1 MRQKGRTNLIW
12 LARYILGYKDISRE
26 VHGKFVDC
34 LQKFQGGRD
43 WTHMK
48 FIGGKQSP
56 GTMKE
61 LIEGYE
67 PLVPDFWNMENPYG
81 MRRWLIL
88 MPRGHLKSTIM
99 MSHWIQWI
107 VNYPNIRILLSSGTG
122 GQVGGFLKEI
132 KQHFQFNDSFRYL
145 YPEFCPSA
153 RNVKEFGNQ
162 EQFTVP
168 NCRRANAKEPTVGTV
183 SVGAVVASTHYDAIG
198 NDDVVDKENVRTPE
212 QILTVKNHLGMLW
225 PLLETAPNS
234 DKRVVGY
241 QRGWWYLVGTPYDF
255 CLEGNTPILM
265 ADWSH
270 KAIKD
275 VQPGDS
281 VVGWTLES
289 RNGKKVKRWLKPSR
303 VIAAGKYPSKAVNEY
318 RFASGRSV
326 ISTPEHKWWKGPWT
340 SGGEYK
346 SLGLEAANRGMK
358 HVQELLVPLGKLETR
373 EAGWLAGFFDG
384 EGSIRK
390 NVGHPSG
397 VVQITQSMH
406 NPDLIQRTRDS
417 LSSLEFDFN
426 EQWFQPSKAS
436 YAKPHHKDR
445 CVFGINGGW
454 RERYRFLAQ
463 VAPFRSEK
471 LSDTLYATMMT
482 REDRLLE
489 IKDVG
494 RQDVYWFQTETGNYV
509 ANGYCSKNS
518 DAYATVQDEED
529 KKEVRTYIV
538 HKQSALLEGELSK
551 EECKANCE
559 LPKPHPVFRHCK
571 TLWPARLP
579 AEGLLA
585 IAEDP
590 LQGWA
595 VLSSQYLMNPIP
607 DNAGLVESQDQIVW
621 VPQKDMRGLYAYLN
635 LHITVDLAGMEPS
648 TNKLADNDFT
658 VINLHGFGHDGTLFI
673 LSILRGRY
681 TPFEVI
687 DLLFNLFA
695 IHPRVVD
702 VKVEK
707 EAHAR
712 VLLPFLKRE
721 MAKRQKWLP
730 IVEIRRDNRTSKQ
743 QRIKGL
749 QPWFRN
755 GSIKFAD
762 GQASKLAIINEI
774 MRFPKYAH
782 DDILDTIA
790 DAMQNRDG
798 GVNSDVLPQE
808 KKYATNDPN
817 KPINPDLKYLL
828 DRIWGEGQEEQ
839 SVNVDSLTGW

>member
-255 CLEGNTPILM
+255 
-265 ADWSH
+265 
-270 KAIKD
+270 
-275 VQPGDS
+275 
-281 VVGWTLES
+281 
-289 RNGKKVKRWLKPSR
+289 
-303 VIAAGKYPSKAVNEY
+303 
-318 RFASGRSV
+318 
-326 ISTPEHKWWKGPWT
+326 
-340 SGGEYK
+340 
-346 SLGLEAANRGMK
+346 
-358 HVQELLVPLGKLETR
+358 
-373 EAGWLAGFFDG
+373 
-384 EGSIRK
+384 
-390 NVGHPSG
+390 
-397 VVQITQSMH
+397 
-406 NPDLIQRTRDS
+406 
-417 LSSLEFDFN
+417 
-426 EQWFQPSKAS
+426 
-436 YAKPHHKDR
+436 
-445 CVFGINGGW
+445 
-454 RERYRFLAQ
+454 
-463 VAPFRSEK
+463 
-471 LSDTLYATMMT
+471 
-482 REDRLLE
+482 
-489 IKDVG
+489 
-494 RQDVYWFQTETGNYV
+494 
-509 ANGYCSKNS
+509 S

-817 KPINPDLKYLL
+817 RPINPDLKYLL